1 MSPLTSGSPQNSTQT
16 KLKKSGSFRDE
27 TKKDDS
33 KINSGEA
40 GVKSPK
46 LSRTESM
53 TERTVQ
59 KISKV
64 IRGTSRSES
73 RSKKN
78 RDSSLSPKGGKEVE
92 KSVKNENISVKKSSS
107 VKDDR
112 KSAHEKRE
120 MFKSHKKDM

>member
-1 MSPLTSGSPQNSTQT
+1 
-16 KLKKSGSFRDE
+16 
-27 TKKDDS
+27 
-33 KINSGEA
+33 
-40 GVKSPK
+40 
-46 LSRTESM
+46 M

-78 RDSSLSPKGGKEVE
+78 RDSSLSPKGGKEME
-92 KSVKNENISVKKSSS
+92 KMVKNENISVKKSSS